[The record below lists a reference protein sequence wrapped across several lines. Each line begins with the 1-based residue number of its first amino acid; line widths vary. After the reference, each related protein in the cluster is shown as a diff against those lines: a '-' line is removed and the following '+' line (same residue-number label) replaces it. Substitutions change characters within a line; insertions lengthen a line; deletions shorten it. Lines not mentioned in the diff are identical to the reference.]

1 MAASTRTR
9 SIRTLVALGAILAV
23 MFGAVVAGTRLSDAS
38 WTPGLALDLAGG
50 TEVIL
55 TPVAQPGQE
64 GTVAPEAIDDAV
76 EIIRQRV
83 DGSGI
88 SEATVGRLGEQ
99 NILVELPGDPTEQQ
113 ATLELIRQ
121 SAQLTFR
128 PVLTVGA
135 PGPVDPTTGAPLGED
150 GQPLETPAT
159 EAPTDAPATDAPATE
174 AQATEA
180 PATEA
185 PATGT
190 PAPEPTPESTS
201 GSRVPAALAAATP
214 AVPTAEPAPAT
225 TGAPTQAPTGAP
237 TDLPTDLPPAPAD
250 PSTGTGSDLGQI
262 TPEVAEQF
270 AALDCTDPANR
281 AGGVQ
286 TADDAVLVTCDPEGT
301 AKYVLGPVELSGTDI
316 SGSASAQETNSQ
328 GFTTGGWVVTL
339 DFTNA
344 GGQAFGDITTRISQL
359 PPPQNQ
365 FGVVLD
371 GLVISAP
378 SVSGPIAGGTA
389 QISDG
394 GSGSFTRET
403 TEALSNQ
410 LRFGALPVS
419 FEVQTES
426 QISATLGV
434 EQLERGIL
442 AGLIGLGLVV
452 LYSLSQYRALGL
464 VTVGSLVVAALLSY
478 GAILLLSWTSGYRLS
493 LPGVAG
499 LIISIGVTA
508 DSFIVYF
515 ERVRDE
521 VREGRSVVAAVQTG
535 WARARRTI
543 IIADVIQLLAAVIL
557 YVLAVGGVRGFAFTL
572 GLTTIIDLVVVALFT
587 HPVMSLLARSRF
599 FGEGHKMSGF
609 DAEHLG
615 ATVAAYAG
623 RGRLRWPSSGR
634 EVAPGTDDRPAPSNE
649 GSDVVTGGPDDP
661 SASGAPKRLT
671 IAERR
676 AAEARAAREAET
688 AADGG
693 VVVDE
698 RPDDG
703 ADDPGGTP
711 TGPTGPTTTPER

>member
-1 MAASTRTR
+1 MAASTRTS
-9 SIRTLVALGAILAV
+9 SIRTLVALGAVLAV
-23 MFGAVVAGTRLSDAS
+23 MFGAVAAGTRFSDAS

-121 SAQLTFR
+121 SAQMTFR

-135 PGPVDPTTGAPLGED
+135 PGPVVPTTGAPHGED
-150 GQPLETPAT
+150 GQPVETPAT
-159 EAPTDAPATDAPATE
+159 EAPPDAP
-174 AQATEA
+174 ATEA

-185 PATGT
+185 PATEAPATET
-190 PAPEPTPESTS
+190 PAPEPTPEQTS

-225 TGAPTQAPTGAP
+225 TGAPTEGSTDAP
-237 TDLPTDLPPAPAD
+237 TDLPTDLPTAPAD
-250 PSTGTGSDLGQI
+250 PSTGTGSDLAQN

-286 TADDAVLVTCDPEGT
+286 TADDAVLVTCDQTGE
-301 AKYVLGPVELSGTDI
+301 AKYVLGPVELAGSDI
-316 SGSASAQETNSQ
+316 TGSTSAQETNQQ

-339 DFTNA
+339 DCTNA
-344 GGQAFGDITTRISQL
+344 GGQTFADITSRISQL

-378 SVSGPIAGGTA
+378 SVAQPITGGTA

-394 GSGSFTRET
+394 GSGTFTRTT
-403 TEALSNQ
+403 TEALANQ
-410 LRFGALPVS
+410 LRFGSLPVS

-572 GLTTIIDLVVVALFT
+572 GLTTIIDLLVVMLFT
-587 HPVMSLLARSRF
+587 HPVMSLLARTRF
-599 FGEGHKMSGF
+599 FGEGHKLSGF

-623 RGRLRWPSSGR
+623 RGRLRGPSSGR
-634 EVAPGTDDRPAPSNE
+634 EIAPGTDDRPAPSSE

-676 AAEARAAREAET
+676 AAEARAAREAEAT
-688 AADGG
+688 RTSDGG
-693 VVVDE
+693 IAVDE
-698 RPDDG
+698 RADDRT
-703 ADDPGGTP
+703 DDPGGTP
-711 TGPTGPTTTPER
+711 DGTTGPTGPTTTPER

>member
-1 MAASTRTR
+1 MAASTRTS

-23 MFGAVVAGTRLSDAS
+23 MFGAVAAGTRFSDAS

-128 PVLTVGA
+128 PVLTVAA
-135 PGPVDPTTGAPLGED
+135 PGPVDPATGAPLGED
-150 GQPLETPAT
+150 GQPVETPATEAPAT
-159 EAPTDAPATDAPATE
+159 EAPTDAPATDAP
-174 AQATEA
+174 ATEA

-190 PAPEPTPESTS
+190 PAPEPTPEQTS
-201 GSRVPAALAAATP
+201 GSRVPAVLAAATP

-225 TGAPTQAPTGAP
+225 TAAPTEGSTDAP
-237 TDLPTDLPPAPAD
+237 TDLPTDLPTAPAD
-250 PSTGTGSDLGQI
+250 PATGTGSDLAQI
-262 TPEVAEQF
+262 TPEIADTF

-316 SGSASAQETNSQ
+316 SGSASAQETNQQ

-344 GGQAFGDITTRISQL
+344 GGQAFGDITSRISQL
-359 PPPQNQ
+359 PQPQNQ

-378 SVSGPIAGGTA
+378 SVSGPITGGTA

-394 GSGSFTRET
+394 GSGTFTRET

-464 VTVGSLVVAALLSY
+464 VTVGSLVIAAALSY

-572 GLTTIIDLVVVALFT
+572 GLTTIIDLLVVMLFT
-587 HPVMSLLARSRF
+587 HPVMSLLARTRF
-599 FGEGHKMSGF
+599 FGEGHKLSGF

-623 RGRLRWPSSGR
+623 RGRLRGPSSGR
-634 EVAPGTDDRPAPSNE
+634 EIAPGTDDRPAPSSE

-676 AAEARAAREAET
+676 AAEARAAREAEAT
-688 AADGG
+688 RTSDGG
-693 VVVDE
+693 IAVDE
-698 RPDDG
+698 R
-703 ADDPGGTP
+703 ADEPGSTP